1 MQEGEYMG
9 GQLYL
14 TKAID
19 DKLEESAKTYK
30 VHKEALGN
38 TLLLLAMCNEEQVK
52 QCVNLIRTWK
62 IEGGTRMEERDM

>member
-1 MQEGEYMG
+1 MG

-14 TKAID
+14 TTRID
-19 DKLEESAKTYK
+19 DKLEELAKTHK

-62 IEGGTRMEERDM
+62 IEGGARMEERDM

>member
-1 MQEGEYMG
+1 MG

-14 TKAID
+14 TESID
-19 DKLEESAKTYK
+19 DKLEELAKTHK

-52 QCVNLIRTWK
+52 PCVNLIRTWK
-62 IEGGTRMEERDM
+62 IEGGTKMEDRGM

>member
-1 MQEGEYMG
+1 MG

-14 TKAID
+14 TTRID
-19 DKLEESAKTYK
+19 GKLEQLAKTHK

-52 QCVNLIRTWK
+52 QCVNLIKAWK